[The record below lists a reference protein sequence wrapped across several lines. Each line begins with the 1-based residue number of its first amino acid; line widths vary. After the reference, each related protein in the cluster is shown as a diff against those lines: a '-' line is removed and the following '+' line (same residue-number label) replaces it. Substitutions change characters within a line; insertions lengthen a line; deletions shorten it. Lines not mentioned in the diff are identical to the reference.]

1 MTSHLRKMNQPIIQR
16 KILAILWM
24 SPIYALTSFLSL
36 VLPPSAEPC
45 LGILK
50 DFYESYVIYQFLS
63 FLIAVLGRGDRQ
75 AVVQSLT
82 RHVDHLDP
90 PYKWLY
96 CLFHP
101 PPEESDEAMGSA
113 VLLECQ
119 VLAMQFVFFRPA
131 CSIVNFVLELM
142 HDDNDDDGEGS
153 KWAFFYSPKFFV
165 IMVENVSVFLAFSGL
180 LKFYHAVR
188 DELAWCQPFA
198 KFLTIKGVVFMTFWQ
213 GLAISIIFHAN
224 KSDNSHNKH
233 DDEDATSSSS
243 DEISS
248 ADTIQHILICMEMLF
263 FSVAHWLVFPAEEWE
278 DGYKI
283 KFYDRPGFGFKDF
296 ASDVSLVIDS
306 GKRSMQA
313 KREKKKQGSGLEDSS
328 SVSGRVSSFG
338 SMDEATRSEEDNGTE
353 PLV

>member
-1 MTSHLRKMNQPIIQR
+1 
-16 KILAILWM
+16 
-24 SPIYALTSFLSL
+24 
-36 VLPPSAEPC
+36 
-45 LGILK
+45 
-50 DFYESYVIYQFLS
+50 
-63 FLIAVLGRGDRQ
+63 
-75 AVVQSLT
+75 
-82 RHVDHLDP
+82 
-90 PYKWLY
+90 
-96 CLFHP
+96 
-101 PPEESDEAMGSA
+101 
-113 VLLECQ
+113 
-119 VLAMQFVFFRPA
+119 
-131 CSIVNFVLELM
+131 
-142 HDDNDDDGEGS
+142 
-153 KWAFFYSPKFFV
+153 
-165 IMVENVSVFLAFSGL
+165 
-180 LKFYHAVR
+180 
-188 DELAWCQPFA
+188 
-198 KFLTIKGVVFMTFWQ
+198 MTFWQ

-243 DEISS
+243 DGISS

-278 DGYKI
+278 GGYKL